1 MALAAGSAIQSSS
14 GKRRVAIMADE
25 TKSAPDNPT
34 KIGIYYQRSR
44 HYRTIHAD
52 GAQLGV
58 TPRAAIQ
65 FTLFT
70 DQRPMPEFVLH
81 QINPDGNLGEVIE
94 EAKKEGVIREVEA
107 NVVMDVATATSF
119 VEKLQGVL
127 EQIKSLQAKAQ
138 QAEPQA
144 PAVISGT
151 E

>member
-1 MALAAGSAIQSSS
+1 
-14 GKRRVAIMADE
+14 MADE
-25 TKSAPDNPT
+25 TKPDR
-34 KIGIYYQRSR
+34 IGIHYQRSR

-52 GAQLGV
+52 GAQFGV

-81 QINPDGNLGEVIE
+81 QLNPDGNLGEVIE

-107 NVVMDVATATSF
+107 NIVMDVATATSF
-119 VEKLQGVL
+119 VEKLQDIL
-127 EQIKSLQAKAQ
+127 KQIKSLQAQAQ
-138 QAEPQA
+138 QAEPQT
-144 PAVISGT
+144 PAVVSRN